1 MKSKKKTALL
11 IAGAVLACVGGLALA
26 FPKAADVIWHNA
38 TAFDLPMNTDP
49 WTGGQELLRIPYAE
63 DSDSQY
69 LDLYLPEG
77 VEKPPLFVLVHGGGF
92 VFGDSQTRQVQWMY
106 RYFRDHGYA
115 CATVNYRLA
124 QEAAYPAAV
133 EDVKAAVRFLRA
145 NAETYG
151 FDADRTA
158 IWGESAG
165 GYLAT
170 MAAVTQDDEFDG
182 VHYLGQG
189 ETPVSAKV
197 NVLVDYYGVIDFGDM
212 AQDYRAEGIPP
223 WIPQLVSSGMTV
235 PEMKES
241 GFQRIEDFFIRQDS
255 ASLPQEE
262 LAQYNPRSYVSNLQP
277 GELKVIIV
285 HGDIDITVPV
295 LHSKRLEE
303 ACVSHLGADSVF
315 ALYPHGCKH
324 ADDRL
329 YTDEVLKTV
338 QAQLEQFLPGK
349 SQ

>member
-1 MKSKKKTALL
+1 MKSKKKTALA
-11 IAGAVLACVGGLALA
+11 IAGAMLASVGGLALA
-26 FPKAADVIWHNA
+26 FPKTADVIWHNV
-38 TAFDLPMNTDP
+38 TAFDLPMNTEA
-49 WTGGQELLRIPYAE
+49 WTGGKEMSRIPYAE

-69 LDLYLPEG
+69 LDLYLPDG

-92 VFGDSQTRQVQWMY
+92 VFGDSQTRQAQWMY

-145 NAETYG
+145 NAEKYG
-151 FDADRTA
+151 YDGEKVA

-165 GYLAT
+165 GYLAA

-182 VHYLGQG
+182 VRYIGQG

-197 NVLVDYYGVIDFGDM
+197 SVLVDYYGVIDFGDM
-212 AQDYRAEGIPP
+212 SEDYRAEGIPS
-223 WIPQLVSSGMTV
+223 WIPRLVYSGLRV
-235 PEMKES
+235 PEME
-241 GFQRIEDFFIRQDS
+241 GYRRVEDFFIRRETEG
-255 ASLPQEE
+255 LIQEE
-262 LAQYNPRSYVSNLQP
+262 LAPYNPRSYVPNLQP
-277 GELKVIIV
+277 GDLKVIIV
-285 HGDIDITVPV
+285 HGDIDITVPT

-303 ACVSHLGADSVF
+303 AFVSQLGEDSVF

-329 YTDEVLKTV
+329 YTDEILQTV
-338 QAQLEQFLPGK
+338 QTQLERFLQK
-349 SQ
+349 

>member
-1 MKSKKKTALL
+1 MKSKAKTALVTV
-11 IAGAVLACVGGLALA
+11 GAALACAGGLALA
-26 FPKAADVIWHNA
+26 FPTAADVIWHNA
-38 TAFDLPMNTDP
+38 TAFDLPMNTEP

-69 LDLYLPEG
+69 LDLYLPDG

-145 NAETYG
+145 NAESYG
-151 FDADRTA
+151 YDAGKAA

-165 GYLAT
+165 GYLAA
-170 MAAVTQDDEFDG
+170 MAAVTRDDEFDG
-182 VHYLGQG
+182 VRYIGQG
-189 ETPVSAKV
+189 EDPVSAKV
-197 NVLVDYYGVIDFGDM
+197 SVLVDYYGVIDFGDM
-212 AQDYRAEGIPP
+212 TPDYRAEGIPA
-223 WIPQLVSSGMTV
+223 WLPQIANSGLRV
-235 PEMKES
+235 PEME
-241 GFQRIEDFFIRQDS
+241 GCRRVEDFFIRRDTAALTQ
-255 ASLPQEE
+255 QE
-262 LAQYNPRSYVSNLQP
+262 LAQYNPRSYVPNLQP
-277 GELKVIIV
+277 GDLKVIIV
-285 HGDIDITVPV
+285 HGDIDITVPT

-303 ACVSHLGADSVF
+303 AFVSRLGGDSVF

-329 YTDEVLKTV
+329 YTDEVLQTV
-338 QAQLEQFLPGK
+338 QTQMERFLQKK
-349 SQ
+349 S

>member
-1 MKSKKKTALL
+1 MKSKKKTALV
-11 IAGAVLACVGGLALA
+11 IAGAVLASVGGLALA

-38 TAFDLPMNTDP
+38 TAFDLPMNTEA
-49 WTGGQELLRIPYAE
+49 WTGGEEMTHVPYAE

-69 LDLYLPEG
+69 LDLYLPDG
-77 VEKPPLFVLVHGGGF
+77 VENPPLFVLVHGGAF
-92 VFGDSQTRQVQWMY
+92 VFGDSQTRQVKWMY

-145 NAETYG
+145 NAEKYG
-151 FDADRTA
+151 YDGEKIA

-170 MAAVTQDDEFDG
+170 MAAVTRDDEFDG
-182 VHYLGQG
+182 VRYIGQG
-189 ETPVSAKV
+189 ENPVSAKV
-197 NVLVDYYGVIDFGDM
+197 SVLVDYYGVVDFGDM
-212 AQDYRAEGIPP
+212 TADYRAEGIPT
-223 WIPQLVSSGMTV
+223 WLPQLANSGLTV
-235 PEMKES
+235 PEMKEA
-241 GFQRIEDFFIRQDS
+241 GYRRFEDYFIRQDTKD
-255 ASLPQEE
+255 LTGEE
-262 LAQYNPRSYVSNLQP
+262 LAAYNPRSYVPNLQP
-277 GELKVIIV
+277 GDLKVIIV
-285 HGDIDITVPV
+285 HGDIDITVPT

-303 ACVSHLGADSVF
+303 AFVSQLGEDSVF

-329 YTDEVLKTV
+329 YTDEILKTV
-338 QAQLEQFLPGK
+338 QTQMERFLQK
-349 SQ
+349 